1 MKRVLAIGH
10 VVIMMACT
18 AWMMSGCATT
28 PTPPEPPSPVQ
39 PSKPG
44 STKPAIAP
52 KTVVPPLEAPSAEQ
66 DPKGRAQKLALHAV
80 QMLQTG
86 ADSTAQAEL
95 QEAVRLDPDNKIA
108 QSLLRQTM
116 VDPVAT
122 LGSRHFLY
130 TVQPSDTLSKIAQR
144 SLGDLYQFYILARY
158 NNIQNPSQL
167 EVGTVIKVPGSAP
180 VPAAVP
186 LTPQIPPESP
196 PPLSQPK
203 LKPNAKTLAEA
214 RKLMQRGAHSQAI
227 ELLQR
232 KLQEVPDDQPA
243 EDLLVSAYLVHA
255 KQLRKQGKAEEAKEQ
270 LQQAFALQP
279 GNTKVNTELQGMESG
294 SRVERVYQSG
304 LQALQRGEQEKA
316 YAAFTEVLKLNP
328 RHAQAAQK
336 AEAVKQDMIQ
346 RYHKSAMEAFH
357 RQDLDSAIKEWDSV
371 LVLNPN
377 HESARLNRARALE
390 LRKRIQ
396 KFGK

>member
-1 MKRVLAIGH
+1 
-10 VVIMMACT
+10 MMACT

-86 ADSTAQAEL
+86 ADGTAQAEL

-130 TVQPSDTLSKIAQR
+130 TVRPDDTLSKIAQR
-144 SLGDLYQFYILARY
+144 FLGDLYQFYILARY

-167 EVGTVIKVPGSAP
+167 EVGTVIKIPGNAPASASAP
-180 VPAAVP
+180 VPATVP
-186 LTPQIPPESP
+186 PTPPVPPEFP
-196 PPLSQPK
+196 PPVSKPK
-203 LKPNAKTLAEA
+203 ADAKTLAEA
-214 RKLMQRGAHSQAI
+214 RKLMQRGAYSQAI
-227 ELLQR
+227 EFLQR
-232 KLQEVPDDQPA
+232 KLQELPDDQPA
-243 EDLLVSAYLVHA
+243 EDLLVSAYLGYA
-255 KQLRKQGKAEEAKEQ
+255 KQLREQGNEDEAKQQ
-270 LQQAFALQP
+270 LQKALAMQP
-279 GNTKVNTELQGMESG
+279 DNTKVNAQLREMESG

-304 LQALQRGEQEKA
+304 LQALQKGEQEKA
-316 YAAFTEVLKLNP
+316 YAVFTEALKLNP

-336 AEAVKQDMIQ
+336 AEEVKQDMIQ
-346 RYHKSAMEAFH
+346 RYHKNAMGAFH
-357 RQDLDSAIKEWDSV
+357 RQDLDSAIKEWDKI
-371 LVLNPN
+371 LVLSPDN
-377 HESARLNRARALE
+377 ESARLNRARAVE